1 MLALILITS
10 ALIMSSQLVEKS
22 QESKQ
27 QEPNSQPSDNKTN
40 QQANQTTLEIT
51 PQPLSKTSVEVAFP
65 NLSFTRAVFLT
76 YANDDTD
83 KLFVVLQQGKIMIFP
98 NKQDT
103 QATVFLV
110 IDEKVNDDGNEE
122 GLLGLAFDPDYKS
135 NGYFYVH
142 YTANSPRRSVI
153 SRFSV
158 SDNDPNK
165 ANTSSELVIMEVPQ
179 PYSNHNGG
187 MIAFGPDRML
197 YIGLGDGGSGGDPHG
212 NGQNRSVLLGKILRI
227 DVSKSS
233 RSEKY
238 RIPADNPFAGQENS
252 RGEIWAYGLR
262 NPWRFSFDRATNMLW
277 ATDVGQDSLEEVNI
291 IEKGANYG
299 WNIIEGS
306 LCYPLPKSNCNKDG
320 LKLPVIEY
328 THADGCSITGGYV
341 YRGSKLRS
349 LYGAYIYG
357 DFCSGKIWGL
367 RYDGS
372 IVVEHMELIDS
383 NLQISSFGE
392 DQAGELYI
400 LSFDNYIYRFK
411 SE

>member
-1 MLALILITS
+1 MLVLIIIAS
-10 ALIMSSQLVEKS
+10 AFIMNSQLFKQP
-22 QESKQ
+22 QESNQ
-27 QEPNSQPSDNKTN
+27 QALDSRHKDNKTN
-40 QQANQTTLEIT
+40 QQANQTTLEINAI
-51 PQPLSKTSVEVAFP
+51 PLSKTSVEVAFP
-65 NLSFTRAVFLT
+65 NLSFTRPLFLT
-76 YANDDTD
+76 YANDDTNR
-83 KLFVVLQQGKIMIFP
+83 LFVVLQQGQIMVFP

-103 QATVFLV
+103 QATVFLA

-135 NGYFYVH
+135 NGYFYVY

-187 MIAFGPDRML
+187 MMAFGPDRML

-212 NGQNRSVLLGKILRI
+212 NGQNRNVLLGKILRI
-227 DVSKSS
+227 DISKSS

-238 RIPADNPFAGQENS
+238 RIPADNPFVGQENS
-252 RGEIWAYGLR
+252 RGEIWTYGLR
-262 NPWRFSFDRATNMLW
+262 NPWRFSFDRVTNMLW
-277 ATDVGQDSLEEVNI
+277 AADVGQDSLEEVDI

-299 WNIIEGS
+299 WNIMEGS
-306 LCYPLPKSNCNKDG
+306 LCYPLPTSNCNKEG
-320 LKLPVIEY
+320 LKLPVAQY

-372 IVVEHMELIDS
+372 KVVEHMELIDS
-383 NLQISSFGE
+383 NMQISSFGE

-400 LSFDNYIYRFK
+400 LSFDNHIYRFK
-411 SE
+411 TE

>member
-1 MLALILITS
+1 MLVLIIIAS
-10 ALIMSSQLVEKS
+10 AFIMNSQLFKQP
-22 QESKQ
+22 QESNQ
-27 QEPNSQPSDNKTN
+27 QALDSRHKDNKTN
-40 QQANQTTLEIT
+40 QQANQTSLEIN
-51 PQPLSKTSVEVAFP
+51 PEPLSKTSVEVTFP
-65 NLSFTRAVFLT
+65 NLSFTRPVFLT
-76 YANDDTD
+76 YPNDDTNR
-83 KLFVVLQQGKIMIFP
+83 LFVVLQQGQIMVFP

-103 QATVFLV
+103 QATVFLA

-135 NGYFYVH
+135 NGYFYVY

-187 MIAFGPDRML
+187 MMAFGPDRML

-212 NGQNRSVLLGKILRI
+212 NGQNRNVLLGKILRI
-227 DVSKSS
+227 DISKSS

-238 RIPADNPFAGQENS
+238 RIPPDNPFVGQENS

-262 NPWRFSFDRATNMLW
+262 NPWRFSFDRVTNMLW
-277 ATDVGQDSLEEVNI
+277 AADVGQDSLEEVDI

-299 WNIIEGS
+299 WNIMEGS
-306 LCYPLPKSNCNKDG
+306 LCYPLPTSNCNKEG
-320 LKLPVIEY
+320 LKLPVAQY

-372 IVVEHMELIDS
+372 KVVEHMELIDS
-383 NLQISSFGE
+383 NMQISSFGE
-392 DQAGELYI
+392 DQAGELYV
-400 LSFDNYIYRFK
+400 LSFDNHIYRFK
-411 SE
+411 TE